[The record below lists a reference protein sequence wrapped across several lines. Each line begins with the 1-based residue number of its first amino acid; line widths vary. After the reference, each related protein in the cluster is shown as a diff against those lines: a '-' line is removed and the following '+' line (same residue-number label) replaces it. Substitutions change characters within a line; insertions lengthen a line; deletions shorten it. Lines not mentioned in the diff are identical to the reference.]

1 MLRRTTSDIRKA
13 NRLDVL
19 RRIYAAGSIS
29 RQEIAGACEL
39 SFATIAN
46 VVNDLLTAGVVVEDR
61 FRESGGGRPR
71 AILTPN
77 AQRGLLVGVDVAETY
92 VHVELFDLALR
103 RLHATEHPITPE
115 INQPE
120 DLAGHIAAAIEALLS
135 ECGAERADVRGVGV
149 SVPGQVAPRHGVS
162 VFAPGWNWHDVPLLA
177 ILQDRIGLPLYL
189 DNPLMA
195 STVAE
200 LWFGAGREADNL
212 VCVTIGTG
220 VGAGVAIHGSLYR
233 GTTNSAGEWGHS
245 VLMFDGRT
253 CRCGSSGCVEAYVG
267 APGIMATLAES
278 DPSHALLRGG
288 DQTAFITGLASAD
301 DPRAVAAM
309 SRTARLLGAAL
320 ANLVNVL
327 NPEAVVLSSWVARRL
342 GPRLLPE
349 VAEAMAAHALDRPAT
364 AARLLLSDIPGN
376 PVSLGAAT
384 FALEGFLDEA
394 VSSAGA
400 TISGRSS

>member
-1 MLRRTTSDIRKA
+1 MRRTTTDIRKA

-29 RQEIAGACEL
+29 RQEIAADSEL

-46 VVNDLLTAGVVVEDR
+46 VVNDLLSAGVIVEDR
-61 FRESGGGRPR
+61 FRDSGGGRPR

-77 AQRGLLVGVDVAETY
+77 ARRGLLVGVDVAETY

-103 RLHATEHPITPE
+103 PMHASEHPIGPE
-115 INQPE
+115 TNRPE
-120 DLAGHIAAAIEALLS
+120 ELAGHIAAAIEALLL
-135 ECGAERADVRGVGV
+135 ECGADRADVRGVGV
-149 SVPGQVAPRHGVS
+149 SVPGQVAPEHGVS

-220 VGAGVAIHGSLYR
+220 VGAGIAIHGSLYR
-233 GTTNSAGEWGHS
+233 GTTNAAGEWGHS
-245 VLMFDGRT
+245 VLMFDGRG
-253 CRCGSSGCVEAYVG
+253 CRCGSRGCVEAYVG
-267 APGIMATLAES
+267 APGIMATLAEV
-278 DPSHALLRGG
+278 DPSHVLLRGG
-288 DQTAFITGLASAD
+288 DQTACVQGLATAD
-301 DPRAVAAM
+301 DPRAAEALT
-309 SRTARLLGAAL
+309 RTARLLGAAL
-320 ANLVNVL
+320 ANLINVL
-327 NPEAVVLSSWVARRL
+327 NPEAVVLSSWVAGHL

-349 VAEAMAAHALDRPAT
+349 AAEALAAHALDRSRT

-394 VSSAGA
+394 VSNASR
-400 TISGRSS
+400 TTSGRPL